1 MFIHT
6 FLLLFFEYCVYVV
19 EGKGR
24 TLYYKTANTCVRDI
38 KSNQNSRELNL
49 CFEISNTEF
58 DKGFSIKT
66 IEIEIQV
73 DSLSTNPKL
82 LKNSLKLRQRN
93 RTDVQSQAFHGV
105 EITFNREYQP
115 DIKLIRSLPTACFLE
130 ETCTVEISYLI
141 SNHFNV
147 ETIRNF
153 TNGIL
158 KIQMHGKYLCVIIVF
173 RHTITVLVNATKRL
187 SNVRKV

>member
-1 MFIHT
+1 MHT
-6 FLLLFFEYCVYVV
+6 LLLVFFEYCVYVV

-24 TLYYKTANTCVRDI
+24 TTYYKTANTCVGDI
-38 KSNQNSRELNL
+38 KSNQNSRELKL
-49 CFEISNTEF
+49 CFEISNIEF
-58 DKGFSIKT
+58 AKGFSIKT
-66 IEIEIQV
+66 IEIEIQE

-82 LKNSLKLRQRN
+82 LKHSLELRQRN
-93 RTDVQSQAFHGV
+93 RTDVLSHAFHSV

-115 DIKLIRSLPTACFLE
+115 DIKLIRSLPPACFVE
-130 ETCTVEISYLI
+130 ENCTVEISYLI

-158 KIQMHGKYLCVIIVF
+158 KIQMQGKY
-173 RHTITVLVNATKRL
+173 
-187 SNVRKV
+187 